1 MWQDGLA
8 LLIVGIAVLALV
20 RTYAPVSW
28 FRFGARR
35 KDDGS
40 AASSAAPTGCSGCGS
55 GASCTKIQVK
65 VYPVAVSRRERF
77 SSGDQLKH

>member
-20 RTYAPVSW
+20 RTYAPASW
-28 FRFGARR
+28 LRFGARR

-40 AASSAAPTGCSGCGS
+40 TASSAAPTGCSGCGS
-55 GASCTKIQVK
+55 GVSCAKAAIKADPAIIQ
-65 VYPVAVSRRERF
+65 RRERF
-77 SSGDQLKH
+77 PSDGC

>member
-8 LLIVGIAVLALV
+8 LLIVAIAALALLRLYV
-20 RTYAPVSW
+20 PFRL

-40 AASSAAPTGCSGCGS
+40 AATDLAPTGCSGCGS
-55 GASCTKIQVK
+55 GASCAKAQVK
-65 VYPVAVSRRERF
+65 VHPIAIRRHERF
-77 SSGDQLKH
+77 PSSGSH

>member
-8 LLIVGIAVLALV
+8 FLIVGIAVLALL
-20 RTYAPVSW
+20 RTYAPVGW

-40 AASSAAPTGCSGCGS
+40 AASSAAPTGCSGCGL
-55 GASCTKIQVK
+55 GASCAKVQVK
-65 VYPVAVSRRERF
+65 VYPVAVGRRKRLP
-77 SSGDQLKH
+77 SDHY

>member
-8 LLIVGIAVLALV
+8 LLIVGIAVLALL
-20 RTYAPVSW
+20 RTYAPAGW

-40 AASSAAPTGCSGCGS
+40 AAASSAAPTGCSGCGS
-55 GASCTKIQVK
+55 GASCAKAQVK
-65 VYPVAVSRRERF
+65 VYRGAS
-77 SSGDQLKH
+77 

>member
-20 RTYAPVSW
+20 RTYAPAGW
-28 FRFGARR
+28 LRFGVGR

-40 AASSAAPTGCSGCGS
+40 AASSTAPTGCSGCGL
-55 GASCTKIQVK
+55 GASCAKGQVK
-65 VYPVAVSRRERF
+65 VYPVAVSRRERLP
-77 SSGDQLKH
+77 SDH

>member
-8 LLIVGIAVLALV
+8 LLIVVIAALAVL
-20 RTYAPVSW
+20 RTYAPAGL

-40 AASSAAPTGCSGCGS
+40 AATSAAPTGCSGCGS
-55 GASCTKIQVK
+55 GASCFKMQVK
-65 VYPVAVSRRERF
+65 VYPVAVRRHERF
-77 SSGDQLKH
+77 PSDGH

>member
-8 LLIVGIAVLALV
+8 LFIVVIAALALL
-20 RTYAPVSW
+20 RTYAPAGL

-40 AASSAAPTGCSGCGS
+40 AATSAAPTGCSGCGS
-55 GASCTKIQVK
+55 GASCAKATIKAHPVVIQ
-65 VYPVAVSRRERF
+65 RRERF
-77 SSGDQLKH
+77 PSSGSH